1 MSVETLLRL
10 YKADSFMALYEEKT
24 NEKEQV
30 WQ

>member
-1 MSVETLLRL
+1 MYVEALLTL
-10 YKADSFMALYEEKT
+10 YKVDSFMALYEEKT

>member
-1 MSVETLLRL
+1 MSDEALLRL

>member
-1 MSVETLLRL
+1 MSVEALLRL
-10 YKADSFMALYEEKT
+10 CKADLFMALYEEKL